1 MNATASTTRE
11 ISVGESGLGP
21 YGQIIVAGRHVMSAD
36 ESEALGGRDTGPDPF
51 ELVMSGLGACTA
63 MTMRMYA
70 ERKKWPLV
78 RSSVQVRHSKITGAD
93 GKPLDRFER
102 VITMEGDLSEEQ
114 RQRLLEIANRCP
126 VHETLTRGSEVQT
139 SLA

>member
-1 MNATASTTRE
+1 MTASAKGSRE

-21 YGQIIVAGRHVMSAD
+21 YGQIIVAGRHVLAAD
-36 ESEALGGRDTGPDPF
+36 EAESLGGRDTGPDPY

-70 ERKKWPLV
+70 ERKQWPLV
-78 RSSVQVRHSKITGAD
+78 RSSVQVRHSKVAGAD

-102 VITMEGDLSEEQ
+102 VITLEGDLSEEQ
-114 RQRLLEIANRCP
+114 RQRLLEIANKCP
-126 VHETLTRGSEVQT
+126 VHQTLSHGSDIQT